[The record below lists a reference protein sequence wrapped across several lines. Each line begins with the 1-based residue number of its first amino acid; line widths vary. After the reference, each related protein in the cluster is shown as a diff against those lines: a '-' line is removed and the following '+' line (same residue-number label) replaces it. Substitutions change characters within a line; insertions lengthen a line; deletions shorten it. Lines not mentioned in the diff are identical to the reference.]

1 MSPQIFSDRIQILSE
16 GLDYSTAKN
25 RAISSNIANIE
36 TPGYKAFKVLMD
48 EKKSAAGSVNPSVL
62 TKTHPRHLAGSKSKL
77 SGNMSIIRD
86 KSTTMRQDGNNVD
99 LEHELAEL
107 SANSIYFTAVSRFL
121 SKNFAGLK
129 SVISEGRR

>member
-25 RAISSNIANIE
+25 RAVASNIANIE
-36 TPGYKAFKVLMD
+36 TPGYKAFKVIMD
-48 EKKSAAGSVNPSVL
+48 EKKRAVRSINPSVL
-62 TKTHPRHLAGSKSKL
+62 TKTHPSHLSGSKSKL
-77 SGNMSIIRD
+77 PDNMSIIQD
-86 KSTTMRQDGNNVD
+86 KGTTMRQDGNNVD

-107 SANSIYFTAVSRFL
+107 SANSIYYTAVSRFM

>member
-1 MSPQIFSDRIQILSE
+1 MSPQIFSDRMQVLSE

-36 TPGYKAFKVLMD
+36 TPGYKAFKVVMD
-48 EKKSAAGSVNPSVL
+48 EKMRAAGSINPSVL
-62 TKTHPRHLAGSKSKL
+62 TKTHPSHLTGSKSNL
-77 SGNMSIIRD
+77 SDNISISRD

-99 LEHELAEL
+99 LEHELAEM
-107 SANSIYFTAVSRFL
+107 SANSIYYTAVSRFM
-121 SKNFAGLK
+121 SKSFSGLK